1 MSRVI
6 SRDDIEQL
14 KQWVN
19 SAGQS
24 DEAALTQATP
34 LLTAK
39 QIEEIQEEA
48 RKEGYKVGH
57 AEGMAGGQN
66 EIKQQVNRL
75 EKIFKTLQQPLE
87 ELDEEVEFELATLAM
102 AIAKQIIRREL
113 KTEPEHV
120 MGAIREAVGCLPLSS
135 RNIQVLLH
143 PEDAQ
148 LVREHLAVNAS
159 EETWK
164 IVDTPTVS
172 RGGCRI
178 VTETSTV
185 DATLERRLAAIAA
198 QVLGGERSTDEASP
212 ATDAANG

>member
-6 SRDDIEQL
+6 SRNDIEQL

-19 SAGQS
+19 ATGQG
-24 DEAALTQATP
+24 DETALTQATP

-39 QIEEIQEEA
+39 QVEEIQEEA
-48 RKEGYKVGH
+48 RKEGYKIGH
-57 AEGMAGGQN
+57 AEGVAGGKK
-66 EIKQQVNRL
+66 EIKQRVSRL
-75 EKIFKTLQQPLE
+75 EQIFSTLQQPLE
-87 ELDEEVEFELATLAM
+87 ELDEEVEYELVTLAM

-113 KTEPEHV
+113 KIEPGHV

-148 LVREHLAVNAS
+148 LVREHLSVNAS
-159 EETWK
+159 EDAWK
-164 IVDTPTVS
+164 IVDTPSVS

-198 QVLGGERSTDEASP
+198 QVLGGERATDETP